1 MCYLTASLLDE
12 VTTVLDVKQE
22 ISIGMIQ
29 NTDSLINEQV
39 RKHVLHPKG
48 HIQDVRHLKRKR
60 RRRKSVGALKS
71 E

>member
-12 VTTVLDVKQE
+12 VTTVLDVKQQ
-22 ISIGMIQ
+22 ISVGMIQ
-29 NTDSLINEQV
+29 NTDGLVDEQV
-39 RKHVLHPKG
+39 RKHVLHPEG

-60 RRRKSVGALKS
+60 KRRKRLYLLV